1 MQRTALAFLLLIL
14 PELLWA
20 DDLVGFE
27 KVLLPVF
34 TIEPI
39 AGAGGIFGT
48 RLYVLGERDFR
59 YYPAPGLNGTPSI
72 GKQQAFNPFPSVFP
86 GLRVTHGLILFVER
100 SETDEL
106 TFSYELHSS
115 ANSAP
120 EHWVTPL
127 PIVREREFLSGPT
140 RVTGVISRANVSQD
154 NELSGFAERIHLRIY
169 DLDGSGRLRVQ
180 VRVRAIWPSPGA
192 VIWEETVDVDQ
203 RDGSDMALPFFREL
217 LLPACVPDPPRK
229 CGDGRTTVELTP
241 LTAAKY
247 YAFVSVTNNQ
257 NQEVLIFTPEKSQGV
272 KP

>member
-1 MQRTALAFLLLIL
+1 MQRISLALIL
-14 PELLWA
+14 LVLPKLLCA
-20 DDLVGFE
+20 NDLAGFE
-27 KVLLPVF
+27 KILLPVF

-48 RLYVLGERDFR
+48 QLYVLGERDFR
-59 YYPAPGLNGTPSI
+59 YYPAPGVINGPPLI
-72 GKQQAFNPFPSVFP
+72 GKQPAFNPFPSVFA

-100 SETDEL
+100 SEIDEL
-106 TFSYELHSS
+106 TLSYELHTS
-115 ANSAP
+115 ANSTP
-120 EHWVTPL
+120 EGWVTIL

-140 RVTGVISRANVSQD
+140 RIAGVISRANVSQS
-154 NELSGFAERIHLRIY
+154 NELLGFSQRNHLRIY
-169 DLDGSGRLRVQ
+169 DLEGSGSLRVR

-192 VIWEETVDVDQ
+192 VIWEDVVDVDQ

-247 YAFVSVTNNQ
+247 YAFVSSTNNQ
-257 NQEVLIFTPEKSQGV
+257 NQEVLIFTPGRR
-272 KP
+272 